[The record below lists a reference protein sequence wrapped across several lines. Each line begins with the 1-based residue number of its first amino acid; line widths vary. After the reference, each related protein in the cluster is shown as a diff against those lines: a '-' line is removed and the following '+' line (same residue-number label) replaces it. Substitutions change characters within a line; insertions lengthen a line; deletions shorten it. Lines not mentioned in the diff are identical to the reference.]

1 MRIDK
6 YKLGC
11 GATGIS
17 VAFTREE
24 AVAVIE
30 TIAHQLVTGDPNTG
44 RKEFYGDSSIIKSHG
59 FKPKIGYFTI
69 SVNDYKE
76 GLKEEAECDSG
87 K

>member
-6 YKLGC
+6 YKLSC
-11 GATGIS
+11 GITGIS
-17 VAFTREE
+17 VSFTREE

-44 RKEFYGDSSIIKSHG
+44 RKEFYGHSPTIKSEG

-69 SVNDYKE
+69 SVNDYLV
-76 GLKEEAECDSG
+76 GLSDEDRVDK
-87 K
+87 